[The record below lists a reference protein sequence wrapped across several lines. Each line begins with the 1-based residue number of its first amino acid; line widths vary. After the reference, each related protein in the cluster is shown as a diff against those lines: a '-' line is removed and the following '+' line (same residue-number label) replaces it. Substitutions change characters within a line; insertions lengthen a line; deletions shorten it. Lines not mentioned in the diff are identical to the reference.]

1 LLPNLAKVPV
11 LILTGEAS
19 YHAAYDHCT
28 VKYLQQAGIPLTWIK
43 LVDVGL
49 RGNGH
54 MMMLEKNN
62 ADIAAVMADWLDKI
76 FAAPANCPD
85 LRGSGCLASSQA
97 TSSGRFTNTR

>member
-62 ADIAAVMADWLDKI
+62 ADIAAVMADWLDKT
-76 FAAPANCPD
+76 
-85 LRGSGCLASSQA
+85 LRRSSKLP
-97 TSSGRFTNTR
+97 